1 LEETNQIDDAIQK
14 LNKALDIYQFNFGT
28 EDHRACRVKRRIALI
43 FLKCNQFKEALKQLR
58 EVEYIERQV
67 YGDNSNQLA
76 KTLKVIGTLQIILG
90 NQDEAR
96 VSLNEALMVFELK
109 G

>member
-1 LEETNQIDDAIQK
+1 M
-14 LNKALDIYQFNFGT
+14 
-28 EDHRACRVKRRIALI
+28 I

-90 NQDEAR
+90 NRDEAR

-109 G
+109 GQTKLARETMIKLKAINKAKGALGISD